1 MRHSIKIVATLIA
14 LFSMIFT
21 GASAPLITQNQQN
34 GIVLQITQVDTS
46 QFPLIKVYIS
56 IRTAQGEPLPINP
69 AKLVLKEN
77 GVPINS
83 QTIQGTET
91 VNSLTSFLLF
101 DISGSMNFAGKLDA
115 AKAAAKDYIAQLRTQ
130 DKTGII
136 TFNTRTTV
144 VSDISSN
151 SSALSKAVDTIQASG
166 DTAMYDALLKAVN
179 ILNPLPGRK
188 AIIVLTDGMDNSSTS
203 TPENVLSSIG
213 YTGLSI
219 STIGLG
225 IAPSGETQPDKLK
238 GLDQPTL
245 QMMAQKAGGSYGFV
259 EDKQSLTELYDQMRR
274 AMQSEVVI
282 TYTTPLNLRDGVSRA
297 LTVELADDTTGVGKI
312 GQKNFNPGGLVPEVA
327 KPASWL
333 VFGIVLIVLL
343 LLVALPI
350 VLSMIRNNTEKKKPN
365 KKKSRIKLLD

>member
-151 SSALSKAVDTIQASG
+151 PSALSKAVDTIQASG

-333 VFGIVLIVLL
+333 VFSIILIVLL
-343 LLVALPI
+343 LLVELP
-350 VLSMIRNNTEKKKPN
+350 VLLSIIRNNTEKKKPN